1 MAPEHE
7 PDTAEPDDVDL
18 DEFADR
24 SGPDPAREPG
34 IDPATGEDED
44 PDADVAPGAEG
55 EPPPP

>member
-1 MAPEHE
+1 MAPERE
-7 PDTAEPDDVDL
+7 PQTSEPDDVDL

-34 IDPATGEDED
+34 VDPATGEDA
-44 PDADVAPGAEG
+44 DAPAGAGG